1 MRQIFRHAL
10 EGSDGSKVKGSSLGL
25 CVVGSTLNGSML
37 GAREGTDVGDPVG
50 SVDKGS
56 MLGADVGCNNV
67 KRRCRMY
74 HVSV

>member
-1 MRQIFRHAL
+1 MVDD
-10 EGSDGSKVKGSSLGL
+10 EGLLDGSEVKGSSLGL
-25 CVVGSTLNGSML
+25 CVVGVCD